1 MVDAHGVASRA
12 NCVTYSSPSPA
23 ARIPGERCRTMIK
36 RIVLIVVAVGLLA
49 LLAASILTSRQSGRE
64 AFRQDE
70 ALKPGYDD
78 ALAAAQRHE
87 R

>member
-1 MVDAHGVASRA
+1 
-12 NCVTYSSPSPA
+12 
-23 ARIPGERCRTMIK
+23 MIK